1 MKLES
6 PVAPNQRAHSI
17 RGPSKGER
25 HMTIDAS
32 DWHQALAPITEAFVR
47 GEQRVT
53 TRQLLSEYL
62 RIIPLIVRSA
72 S

>member
-1 MKLES
+1 
-6 PVAPNQRAHSI
+6 
-17 RGPSKGER
+17 
-25 HMTIDAS
+25 MTIDAS